1 MKKDIEQILE
11 QCIIKHAF
19 INNYPKPGVVFLAI
33 DSLFKDAKARSLIS
47 KAVIASI
54 NPESFDAVA
63 GIASRGYLFSGI
75 IANQF
80 KDKGENLVQKVKC
93 KGDTHYLQLDT
104 TTEYSSD
111 ALQVLKSSMQ
121 QGKKYVLTDDLIA
134 TGGSLMAAIELI
146 RKGGGKVNTAFV
158 MTELTDFNAREQ
170 LKLQGVE
177 LISLLKLSQ
186 QDLQKLLQIQKC
198 HDENSTTPITYQLSN
213 HASGNKALIESNKG
227 STLNV
232 HLASKSA
239 IKQTATKAAFTG
251 MMDPLSISISPYN
264 TQSDVNAQPF
274 GYNETILGAAN
285 RLKSLEKIVSTN
297 ENDVL
302 VSMEN
307 GIRYEPETKSYVD
320 FVHVIVKKGELTFSH
335 TQDCCEIPV
344 AVINAIS
351 KNKNQSFTETWGD
364 AAVKLGLA
372 KETTNP
378 HQEASFGGI
387 SRTEHLSQALSST
400 LGKLKQK
407 IMENQTTEL
416 EDQHFTINRF
426 VELSGHKSISKF
438 AKKGIFFTPTKNQIN
453 TKPINLYNHG
463 CPVTKWNIDP
473 DKVTRNNFQVFVTG
487 DAFSVISPKIE
498 LTGANIVIHVGLEHA
513 NYSQD
518 VLLQEA
524 LQLTRCAYEHGA
536 RSITIA
542 LPDQFHPI
550 TQCSDFNRLLM
561 NLFKASG
568 ANKLYYYDKN
578 YNGKLDEANLSKTLP
593 LIISN
598 QSDPSL
604 YKIDRKEIQ
613 EYLKT
618 SAISLDDQVMHV
630 TREQKFKGTLAKF
643 APNNTEII
651 EALCG
656 TESISELKIPEITG
670 QAHIVLCCCANKSM
684 AQKIADTMRMQGEL
698 VELYAIEGQG
708 ENATIPKD
716 AKICGAVVTIVQS
729 TRPNPDCIEETRE
742 YQKNGASSY
751 LFEAAIIAK
760 QAQLRGAQTINLINP
775 YQFSA
780 RSDKAENNAKGKT
793 GAYVQQNGMLLETAG
808 VNHVITAECHDNHT
822 MSGSYTGKKIKGS
835 AISALSHISVK
846 LAKEWLHDSNNSLQ
860 GQLRLVTPDAGA
872 AKRTKEL
879 TELLQAVLGD
889 SLCRT
894 RVLGEKQRDSH
905 KDDSALISSMNS
917 GAVGINH
924 HDKYLITDDETATG
938 NTLCQA
944 VESLVTNGAKN
955 IAVVIVHNNI
965 SLDWLQ
971 RQMCLA
977 RFFYQGVSDLHFSDT
992 HEMGSLTNSYDDLI
1006 ATYAARSHL
1015 SKSQVEEQVF
1025 NWFKDTVCKNFSDKS
1040 EEHIMKEFER
1050 YKSMFA
1056 ELKSKIR
1063 VHSLAEEFA
1072 NKVLIKPYVEQLD
1085 AFEKVSTPATLTANP
1100 KLGFFKP
1107 AQQQVVSTQS
1117 VQAAYINL

>member
-1 MKKDIEQILE
+1 MKNDIEQILE

-19 INNYPKPGVVFLAI
+19 INNYPKPGVIFLAI

-93 KGDTHYLQLDT
+93 KGDAHYLQLDT

-111 ALQVLKSSMQ
+111 ALQVLKSSIQ
-121 QGKKYVLTDDLIA
+121 KGKKYVLTDDLIA

-146 RKGGGKVNTAFV
+146 RKGGGEVNTAFV

-186 QDLQKLLQIQKC
+186 QDLQKLLHIQKC

-213 HASGNKALIESNKG
+213 HASGDQALIESNKG
-227 STLNV
+227 STL
-232 HLASKSA
+232 
-239 IKQTATKAAFTG
+239 
-251 MMDPLSISISPYN
+251 
-264 TQSDVNAQPF
+264 
-274 GYNETILGAAN
+274 
-285 RLKSLEKIVSTN
+285 
-297 ENDVL
+297 
-302 VSMEN
+302 
-307 GIRYEPETKSYVD
+307 
-320 FVHVIVKKGELTFSH
+320 
-335 TQDCCEIPV
+335 
-344 AVINAIS
+344 
-351 KNKNQSFTETWGD
+351 
-364 AAVKLGLA
+364 
-372 KETTNP
+372 
-378 HQEASFGGI
+378 
-387 SRTEHLSQALSST
+387 
-400 LGKLKQK
+400 
-407 IMENQTTEL
+407 QTTEL
-416 EDQHFTINRF
+416 VDQHFTINRF
-426 VELSGHKSISKF
+426 VELSGHKSMSKL

-453 TKPINLYNHG
+453 TRPINLYNHG

-473 DKVTRNNFQVFVTG
+473 DKVTRNSFQVFVTG

-550 TQCSDFNRLLM
+550 THCSDFNRLLM

-578 YNGKLDEANLSKTLP
+578 YTGKLDEANLSKTLP

-604 YKIDRKEIQ
+604 YKIDRKAIQ

-618 SAISLDDQVMHV
+618 PATSLDEQVMHV
-630 TREQKFKGTLAKF
+630 TREHKFKGTLAKF

-651 EALCG
+651 EAFCG
-656 TESISELKIPEITG
+656 TESLSELNIPEITR
-670 QAHIVLCCCANKSM
+670 QAHVVLCCSANKSM
-684 AQKIADTMRMQGEL
+684 AQKIVNNMRMQGEL

-716 AKICGAVVTIVQS
+716 AKICGALVTIVQS

-742 YQKNGASSY
+742 YQKNGASAY

-944 VESLVTNGAKN
+944 VESLVNNGAKN

-977 RFFYQGVSDLHFSDT
+977 RFFYQGVSDLHFSDS
-992 HEMGSLTNSYDDLI
+992 HEMGSLANSYDDLI
-1006 ATYAARSHL
+1006 ATYVARSHL
-1015 SKSQVEEQVF
+1015 SKNQVEEQVF

-1040 EEHIMKEFER
+1040 EEHIMQEFER

-1085 AFEKVSTPATLTANP
+1085 TFEQIP

-1107 AQQQVVSTQS
+1107 AEQQVVSRQS
-1117 VQAAYINL
+1117 MQVLGFNS